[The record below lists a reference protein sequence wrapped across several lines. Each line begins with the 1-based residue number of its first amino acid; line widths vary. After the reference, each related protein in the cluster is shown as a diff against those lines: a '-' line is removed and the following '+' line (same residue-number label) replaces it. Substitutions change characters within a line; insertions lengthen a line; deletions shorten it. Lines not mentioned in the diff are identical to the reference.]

1 MKSWER
7 KSTFTCQELTGDFLS
22 DKLQVKMTI
31 MNTLERKL

>member
-7 KSTFTCQELTGDFLS
+7 KSTSTCLASTGDFLS